1 MIYLI
6 NTRQD
11 MINQKI
17 LITGAAGFIGSSL
30 ADDLLAKGFSIMGI
44 DNFDSFYT
52 RDIKETNIS
61 NALKHNLYSFQE
73 GDIRDMEFLN
83 SCFSGFRPDIVIHL
97 AAKAGVRP
105 SIKNPASYY
114 DVNVNGTLNMLEA
127 MRKNKI
133 GRMLF
138 ASSSSVYGN
147 NKKIPF
153 AESDNVD
160 FPVSPYAASKK
171 ACELLCHT
179 YHHLFDMDIFC
190 LRFFT
195 VYGPRQRPDLAIN
208 KFTRALLNDEP
219 ITLFGDGSTSRD
231 YTHISDILQ
240 GIGQA
245 MENLKGFGIFN
256 LGESNAIS
264 LKELV
269 ALLENST
276 GKKADIKYL
285 PMQDG
290 DVLRTFADI
299 SRAKSVLG
307 YNPVVNIAD
316 GIRNY
321 VEWVRVNNRN
331 L

>member
-1 MIYLI
+1 MG
-6 NTRQD
+6 
-11 MINQKI
+11 KKV

-61 NALKHNLYSFQE
+61 NALKHNFYSFQE

-316 GIRNY
+316 GISNY

-331 L
+331 F

>member
-1 MIYLI
+1 MS
-6 NTRQD
+6 
-11 MINQKI
+11 KKV

-105 SIKNPASYY
+105 SIKDPASYY

>member
-1 MIYLI
+1 MSE
-6 NTRQD
+6 
-11 MINQKI
+11 KI

-61 NALKHNLYSFQE
+61 NALKHNSYSFLE
-73 GDIRDMEFLN
+73 GDIRDMEFLD
-83 SCFSGFRPDIVIHL
+83 SCFSGFRPDIIIHL

-105 SIKNPASYY
+105 SIKDPASYY

-219 ITLFGDGSTSRD
+219 ITLFGDGSSSRD
-231 YTHISDILQ
+231 YTHISDIIQ
-240 GIGQA
+240 GIEQA

-321 VEWVRVNNRN
+321 VEWLRVNNRN
-331 L
+331 FRRH

>member
-1 MIYLI
+1 MS
-6 NTRQD
+6 
-11 MINQKI
+11 KKV

-73 GDIRDMEFLN
+73 GDIRDMKFLD
-83 SCFSGFRPDIVIHL
+83 SCFSGFRPDIIIHL

-105 SIKNPASYY
+105 SIKDPASYY
-114 DVNVNGTLNMLEA
+114 DVNVNGTLNLLEA
-127 MRKNKI
+127 MRRNKI

-219 ITLFGDGSTSRD
+219 ITLFGDGSSSRD

-299 SRAKSVLG
+299 SRAKSVFG

-331 L
+331 F

>member
-1 MIYLI
+1 MKNII
-6 NTRQD
+6 
-11 MINQKI
+11 IS
-17 LITGAAGFIGSSL
+17 GVAGFIGSNL
-30 ADDLLAKGFSIMGI
+30 VDDLLRKDFNVMGI
-44 DNFDSFYT
+44 DNFDSFYS
-52 RDIKETNIS
+52 REIKEINIS
-61 NALKHNLYSFQE
+61 NALKYKSFDFRE
-73 GDIRDMEFLN
+73 GDIRDMKFLD
-83 SCFSGFRPDIVIHL
+83 SCFSGFRPDIIIHL

-105 SIKNPASYY
+105 SIKDPASYY
-114 DVNVNGTLNMLEA
+114 DVNVNGTLNLLEA
-127 MRKNKI
+127 MRRNKI

-208 KFTRALLNDEP
+208 KFTRALLNGEP
-219 ITLFGDGSTSRD
+219 ITLFGDGSSSRD

-264 LKELV
+264 LKELL

-331 L
+331 F

>member
-1 MIYLI
+1 M
-6 NTRQD
+6 
-11 MINQKI
+11 
-17 LITGAAGFIGSSL
+17 ITGAAGFIGSSL

-316 GIRNY
+316 GISNY

-331 L
+331 F

>member
-1 MIYLI
+1 MSE
-6 NTRQD
+6 
-11 MINQKI
+11 KI

-44 DNFDSFYT
+44 DNFDSFYK

-61 NALKHNLYSFQE
+61 NALKHNSYSFLE
-73 GDIRDMEFLN
+73 GDIRDMEFLD

-105 SIKNPASYY
+105 SIKDPASYY

>member
-1 MIYLI
+1 MG
-6 NTRQD
+6 
-11 MINQKI
+11 KKV

-316 GIRNY
+316 GISNY

-331 L
+331 F

>member
-1 MIYLI
+1 MKNII
-6 NTRQD
+6 
-11 MINQKI
+11 IS
-17 LITGAAGFIGSSL
+17 GVAGFIGSNL
-30 ADDLLAKGFSIMGI
+30 VDDLLRKDFNVMGI
-44 DNFDSFYT
+44 DNFDSFYS
-52 RDIKETNIS
+52 REIKEINIS
-61 NALKHNLYSFQE
+61 NALKYKSFDFRE
-73 GDIRDMEFLN
+73 GDIRDMKFLD
-83 SCFSGFRPDIVIHL
+83 SCFSGFRPDIIIHL

-105 SIKNPASYY
+105 SIKDPASYY
-114 DVNVNGTLNMLEA
+114 DVNVNGTLNLLEA
-127 MRKNKI
+127 MRRNKI

-316 GIRNY
+316 GISNY

-331 L
+331 F

>member
-1 MIYLI
+1 
-6 NTRQD
+6 
-11 MINQKI
+11 
-17 LITGAAGFIGSSL
+17 
-30 ADDLLAKGFSIMGI
+30 MGI

-73 GDIRDMEFLN
+73 GDIRDMKFLD
-83 SCFSGFRPDIVIHL
+83 SCFSGFRPDIIIHL

-105 SIKNPASYY
+105 SIKDPASYY

-316 GIRNY
+316 GISNY

-331 L
+331 F

>member
-1 MIYLI
+1 MG
-6 NTRQD
+6 
-11 MINQKI
+11 KKV

-73 GDIRDMEFLN
+73 GDIRDMKFLD
-83 SCFSGFRPDIVIHL
+83 SCFSGFRPDIIIHL

-105 SIKNPASYY
+105 SIKDPASYY
-114 DVNVNGTLNMLEA
+114 DVNVNGTLNLLEA
-127 MRKNKI
+127 MRRNKI

-316 GIRNY
+316 GISNY

-331 L
+331 F

>member
-1 MIYLI
+1 MS
-6 NTRQD
+6 
-11 MINQKI
+11 KKV

-61 NALKHNLYSFQE
+61 NALKHNFYSFQE

-316 GIRNY
+316 GISNY

-331 L
+331 F

>member
-1 MIYLI
+1 MSA
-6 NTRQD
+6 
-11 MINQKI
+11 KI
-17 LITGAAGFIGSSL
+17 LISGAAGFIGSNL
-30 ADDLLAKGFSIMGI
+30 ADDLLAKGFRIMGI

-61 NALKHNLYSFQE
+61 NALNHRLYSFLE
-73 GDIRDMEFLN
+73 GDIRDMEFLDR
-83 SCFSGFRPDIVIHL
+83 CFSDFRPDIIIHL

-105 SIKNPASYY
+105 SIKDPASYY
-114 DVNVNGTLNMLEA
+114 SVNVNGTLNMLEA

-171 ACELLCHT
+171 AGELLCHT
-179 YHHLFDMDIFC
+179 YHHLFNMDIFC

-208 KFTRALLNDEP
+208 KFTRAILSNEP
-219 ITLFGDGSTSRD
+219 ITLFGDGSSSRD
-231 YTHISDILQ
+231 YTHISDIVH
-240 GIGQA
+240 GILRA
-245 MENLKGFGIFN
+245 LEKLKGFDIFN
-256 LGESNAIS
+256 FGESNAVS
-264 LKELV
+264 LIELV
-269 ALLENST
+269 SLLESNT
-276 GKKADIKYL
+276 GKMANINFL

-299 SRAKSVLG
+299 SRAKRVLG
-307 YNPVVNIAD
+307 YSPVVNIAD

-321 VEWVRVNNRN
+321 VEWVKFRD
-331 L
+331 

>member
-1 MIYLI
+1 
-6 NTRQD
+6 

-316 GIRNY
+316 GISNY

-331 L
+331 F